1 VAHPGRLLPDRVNA
15 GWRAVALENAVRDAM
30 VEHAMATSLLFLSV
44 VRLANPI
51 PAQRLD
57 RPRRLARRPRP
68 RPHPARPG
76 RFVFVSPSA
85 LDAVDGRVL
94 DEAAGPLGVLGTVQF
109 ARGKTDEGLD
119 VLQPIVIE
127 GVLLARSQFSAVV
140 ELQVREARRVP

>member
-1 VAHPGRLLPDRVNA
+1 VLDGELSRLK
-15 GWRAVALENAVRDAM
+15 NAVRDAM

-51 PAQRLD
+51 PAQRFD
-57 RPRRLARRPRP
+57 RPRRLARRPSSDRVQP
-68 RPHPARPG
+68 GPG

-85 LDAVDGRVL
+85 IDAVDGRVL
-94 DEAAGPLGVLGTVQF
+94 DEAAGPLGVLRTVQF

-127 GVLLARSQFSAVV
+127 GVLL
-140 ELQVREARRVP
+140 